1 MNFKFMKPEVHYR
14 KANLIKLVKT
24 SYEGKKKK
32 TVKTAK
38 GKKKPHMLHIEK

>member
-1 MNFKFMKPEVHYR
+1 MNFKFIKPEVHYR

-24 SYEGKKKK
+24 SYEGKKK